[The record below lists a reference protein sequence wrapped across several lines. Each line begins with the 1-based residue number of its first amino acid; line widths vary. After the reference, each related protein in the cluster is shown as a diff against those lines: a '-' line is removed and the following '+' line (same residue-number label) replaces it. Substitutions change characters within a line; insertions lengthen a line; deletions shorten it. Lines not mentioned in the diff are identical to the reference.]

1 MNRYAQVIGGVV
13 VNVIESATPPG
24 GSWELS
30 TTQGPGWRKQE
41 GEWLPPVTGSVVP
54 QRVLRGPALKV
65 IFTQLNKTKADLLAM
80 ADALP
85 DPQKTLMRIDIEES
99 THFERNNPTLLALA
113 ASLSLSTQQL
123 DDLFI
128 AAAAV

>member
-1 MNRYAQVIGGVV
+1 MNRYAQMVDGLCI
-13 VNVIESATPPG
+13 NVIESDVHPG
-24 GSWELS
+24 SGWELC
-30 TTQGPGWRKQE
+30 TVQGPGWRKE
-41 GEWLPPVTGSVVP
+41 AGEWIPPASASIVP

-113 ASLSLSTQQL
+113 ASLSLTTQQL

>member
-1 MNRYAQVIGGVV
+1 MSWIYSNQAQTVAQRT
-13 VNVIESATPPG
+13 NESGAYESRLVSALPPG
-24 GSWELS
+24 TVIASFV
-30 TTQGPGWRKQE
+30 
-41 GEWLPPVTGSVVP
+41 PPPPSVP

-65 IFTQLNKTKADLLAM
+65 IFTGLGKTKSDLLAM

-85 DPQKTLMRIDIEES
+85 DPQKSLMRIDIEES

-113 ASLSLSTQQL
+113 QSLSLTAQQL

-128 AAAAV
+128 AAAEI